1 MGGGRV
7 GSVDRRQLIAALAWG
22 AQEPVFRVD
31 VRLVRIL
38 ATVRDASGALAG
50 HLQRDDFLITD
61 NGVEQ
66 EISIFERQSAQPLS
80 VAVLIDRSRSTQRER
95 AYELTALRRF
105 FQAFVREGRQED
117 TAALYSFNYEVVL
130 QAGFTRKIER
140 LEQAIRRLK
149 SEGATAM
156 YDAIYL
162 ASRDLEHR
170 SGRRVMVIV
179 SDGADTIS
187 KTGFHQALEALHRA
201 DAVLYALLLVPVK
214 GEAGRNLAGE
224 NALIQF
230 CSSTGGKMFYPS
242 DATTLDAAFTQILQ
256 DLRMQYSIG
265 YYPKNIPESKD
276 RFHRVKVEVKR
287 PGYTVSARTG
297 YFADAIP

>member
-7 GSVDRRQLIAALAWG
+7 GFVDRRQMMAALAG
-22 AQEPVFRVD
+22 AAQEPVFRVD

-38 ATVRDASGALAG
+38 ATVRDAQGALAG
-50 HLQRDDFLITD
+50 GLAREDFVVTD

-66 EISIFERQSAQPLS
+66 EIAVFERQSAQPLS

-95 AYELTALRRF
+95 AYELAALRRF
-105 FQAFVREGRQED
+105 FRALVREGNAGD
-117 TAALYSFNYEVVL
+117 AAALYSFNFEVVL
-130 QAGFTRKIER
+130 QADFTRRLDQLER
-140 LEQAIRRLK
+140 ALRRLR

-162 ASRDLEHR
+162 ASRDLER
-170 SGRRVMVIV
+170 RDGRRVAVVV

-187 KTGFHQALEALHRA
+187 KTGFHEALEALHRA

-214 GEAGRNLAGE
+214 GEAGRNLRGE

-230 CSSTGGKMFYPS
+230 CSGTGGKMFYP
-242 DATTLDAAFTQILQ
+242 AAPAALDEAFGEILR
-256 DLRMQYSIG
+256 DLRTQYLIG
-265 YYPKNIPESKD
+265 YYPKNVPPSRE
-276 RFHRVKVEVKR
+276 RFHRVRVRVKR
-287 PGYTVSARTG
+287 EGYTVSARTG

>member
-1 MGGGRV
+1 V
-7 GSVDRRQLIAALAWG
+7 GFVDRRQVMAALAG
-22 AQEPVFRVD
+22 AAQEPVFRVD

-38 ATVRDASGALAG
+38 ATVRDAQGALAG
-50 HLQRDDFLITD
+50 GLAREDFVVTD
-61 NGVEQ
+61 NDVEQ
-66 EISIFERQSAQPLS
+66 EIAVFERQSAQPLS

-105 FQAFVREGRQED
+105 FRALVREGNAED
-117 TAALYSFNYEVVL
+117 AAALYSFNFEVVL
-130 QAGFTRKIER
+130 QADFTRR
-140 LEQAIRRLK
+140 LDQLEKALQRLK

-162 ASRDLEHR
+162 ASRDLER
-170 SGRRVMVIV
+170 REGRRVAVVV

-187 KTGFHQALEALHRA
+187 KTAFQEALEALHRA

-214 GEAGRNLAGE
+214 GEAGRNLRGE

-230 CSSTGGKMFYPS
+230 CSGTGGKMFYP
-242 DATTLDAAFTQILQ
+242 AAPAALDAAFGEILR
-256 DLRMQYSIG
+256 DLRTQYLIG
-265 YYPKNIPESKD
+265 YYPKNVPPSRE
-276 RFHRVKVEVKR
+276 RFHRVRVRVRRE
-287 PGYTVSARTG
+287 GYTVSARTG